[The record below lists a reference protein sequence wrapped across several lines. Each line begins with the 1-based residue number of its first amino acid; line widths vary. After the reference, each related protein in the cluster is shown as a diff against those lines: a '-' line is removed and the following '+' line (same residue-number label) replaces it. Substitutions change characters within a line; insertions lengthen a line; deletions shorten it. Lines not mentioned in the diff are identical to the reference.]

1 MDTIQPALGLPLTT
15 SSFIFLL
22 VCTNVI
28 KSFLCMRNDPD
39 PEMSHFSQE
48 KKNTLTQDSVEK
60 FIFETWTLDY

>member
-1 MDTIQPALGLPLTT
+1 
-15 SSFIFLL
+15 
-22 VCTNVI
+22 
-28 KSFLCMRNDPD
+28 MRNDPD